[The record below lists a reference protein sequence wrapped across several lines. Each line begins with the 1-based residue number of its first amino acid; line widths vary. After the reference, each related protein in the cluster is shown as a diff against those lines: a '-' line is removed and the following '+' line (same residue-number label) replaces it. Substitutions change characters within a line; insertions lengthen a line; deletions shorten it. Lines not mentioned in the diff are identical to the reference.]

1 MNPSARPWASYAGRK
16 ATMNTQDAIRIAEL
30 ETAEARNRRGWTPEE
45 IWNLQA
51 PVGQSAE
58 FHQTWQAL
66 MQQLERVLSLAH
78 RHHPNRTETREA
90 VSIAKHLLG
99 KVGDQI
105 DAAMQE

>member
-1 MNPSARPWASYAGRK
+1 
-16 ATMNTQDAIRIAEL
+16 MNTPQ
-30 ETAEARNRRGWTPEE
+30 T
-45 IWNLQA
+45 

-58 FHQTWQAL
+58 FFQTWQAL

-78 RHHPNRTETREA
+78 RHSPNRTETREA

-105 DAAMQE
+105 DNAIQE

>member
-1 MNPSARPWASYAGRK
+1 MH
-16 ATMNTQDAIRIAEL
+16 ATQN
-30 ETAEARNRRGWTPEE
+30 
-45 IWNLQA
+45 
-51 PVGQSAE
+51 PVGTTDQ

-78 RHHPNRTETREA
+78 QRQPNRTETREA

-105 DAAMQE
+105 DAATQD

>member
-1 MNPSARPWASYAGRK
+1 MH
-16 ATMNTQDAIRIAEL
+16 ATQSPI
-30 ETAEARNRRGWTPEE
+30 
-45 IWNLQA
+45 
-51 PVGQSAE
+51 GQSAE

-78 RHHPNRTETREA
+78 QRRPNRTETREA

-105 DAAMQE
+105 DAATQD

>member
-1 MNPSARPWASYAGRK
+1 
-16 ATMNTQDAIRIAEL
+16 MNTQDAIRSAEI
-30 ETAEARNRRGWTPEE
+30 ETTETRNRRGWTPQE
-45 IWNLQA
+45 IRRLQT
-51 PVGQSAE
+51 PIGTTDQ

-78 RHHPNRTETREA
+78 QRQPNRTETREA

-105 DAAMQE
+105 DNAIQE

>member
-1 MNPSARPWASYAGRK
+1 
-16 ATMNTQDAIRIAEL
+16 MNTTQ
-30 ETAEARNRRGWTPEE
+30 N
-45 IWNLQA
+45 

-78 RHHPNRTETREA
+78 RHSPNRTETREA

-105 DAAMQE
+105 DTAIQE

>member
-1 MNPSARPWASYAGRK
+1 MN
-16 ATMNTQDAIRIAEL
+16 ATQN
-30 ETAEARNRRGWTPEE
+30 
-45 IWNLQA
+45 

-78 RHHPNRTETREA
+78 RHQPNRTETREA

-105 DAAMQE
+105 DAANPE

>member
-1 MNPSARPWASYAGRK
+1 MN
-16 ATMNTQDAIRIAEL
+16 ATQN
-30 ETAEARNRRGWTPEE
+30 
-45 IWNLQA
+45 

-78 RHHPNRTETREA
+78 QHSPNRTETREA

-105 DAAMQE
+105 DAAIQE

>member
-1 MNPSARPWASYAGRK
+1 MQTPNSSLLTTPSRQR
-16 ATMNTQDAIRIAEL
+16 E
-30 ETAEARNRRGWTPEE
+30 
-45 IWNLQA
+45 

-78 RHHPNRTETREA
+78 RHSPNRTETREA

-105 DAAMQE
+105 DAATQE

>member
-1 MNPSARPWASYAGRK
+1 
-16 ATMNTQDAIRIAEL
+16 MNTQEAIRIAEL

-45 IWNLQA
+45 IRNSQT

-66 MQQLERVLSLAH
+66 MRQLERVLSLAH
-78 RHHPNRTETREA
+78 QRHPNRTETLEA

-99 KVGDQI
+99 KVGDQL
-105 DAAMQE
+105 DKANPE

>member
-1 MNPSARPWASYAGRK
+1 MN
-16 ATMNTQDAIRIAEL
+16 ATQN
-30 ETAEARNRRGWTPEE
+30 
-45 IWNLQA
+45 

-78 RHHPNRTETREA
+78 RHSPNRTETREA

-105 DAAMQE
+105 DAAIQEWHFTRICGCIRAA

>member
-1 MNPSARPWASYAGRK
+1 MN
-16 ATMNTQDAIRIAEL
+16 ATQN
-30 ETAEARNRRGWTPEE
+30 
-45 IWNLQA
+45 

-78 RHHPNRTETREA
+78 RHSPNRTETREA

-99 KVGDQI
+99 KVGDRL
-105 DAAMQE
+105 DAATQE

>member
-1 MNPSARPWASYAGRK
+1 MN
-16 ATMNTQDAIRIAEL
+16 ATQN
-30 ETAEARNRRGWTPEE
+30 
-45 IWNLQA
+45 

-58 FHQTWQAL
+58 FHQTRQAL

-78 RHHPNRTETREA
+78 RHSPNRTETREA

-105 DAAMQE
+105 DASIQE

>member
-1 MNPSARPWASYAGRK
+1 MN
-16 ATMNTQDAIRIAEL
+16 ATQN
-30 ETAEARNRRGWTPEE
+30 
-45 IWNLQA
+45 

-78 RHHPNRTETREA
+78 QRHPNRTETREA

-99 KVGDQI
+99 KVGDQL
-105 DAAMQE
+105 DKANPE